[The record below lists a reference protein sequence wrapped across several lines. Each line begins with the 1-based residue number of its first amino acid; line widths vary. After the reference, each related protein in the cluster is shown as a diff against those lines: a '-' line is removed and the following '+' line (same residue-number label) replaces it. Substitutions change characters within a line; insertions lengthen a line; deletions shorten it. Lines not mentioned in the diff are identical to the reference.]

1 MLIIWGWE
9 QMLTGFEIIVA
20 SSNNVPAENI
30 SREIPTCGAID
41 GEDASYYPELATTV
55 LNSDSIQHRKSPGAG
70 SACLGRKSNRI
81 KFANAFWFSDKRAGV
96 KGFQDI
102 LKGYER
108 APFNGWPTAV
118 QAFRAALRGEQD
130 LRAERAMVRQ
140 IMTELPAVREN
151 ITDWGRSACRLGSY
165 SGYSEGAVVKV
176 RPCGVRQIRTPGSG

>member
-1 MLIIWGWE
+1 VLIIWGWE

-81 KFANAFWFSDKRAGV
+81 KFANAFWFSDKRAGS
-96 KGFQDI
+96 
-102 LKGYER
+102 R
-108 APFNGWPTAV
+108 ASRTSS
-118 QAFRAALRGEQD
+118 
-130 LRAERAMVRQ
+130 RAMSGLHSTAGRLPCRPSAPHSVVNKTFAQNGPWCVR
-140 IMTELPAVREN
+140 
-151 ITDWGRSACRLGSY
+151 S
-165 SGYSEGAVVKV
+165 
-176 RPCGVRQIRTPGSG
+176 